1 MITTIIACVMLALSV
16 FIWWFCFRWLPRQ
29 PVYRYEDGA
38 QSDKDVWRIVEA
50 SRPAPLDEQE
60 RVIRAARSAWMD
72 QA

>member
-16 FIWWFCFRWLPRQ
+16 FIWWFVYRWLPRQ
-29 PVYRYEDGA
+29 PVDRYEDGA
-38 QSDKDVWRIVEA
+38 QSDRDVQRIVEA

>member
-1 MITTIIACVMLALSV
+1 MITTTIACVMLALAV
-16 FIWWFCFRWLPRQ
+16 FIWWFVYRWLPRQ
-29 PVYRYEDGA
+29 PVDRYEDGA
-38 QSDKDVWRIVEA
+38 QSDRDVQRIVEA